1 MSVSGAAPGSTCT
14 RCGKALGGREISG
27 VGLAACD
34 ACNTLLVKQSALM
47 PALEALSA
55 PILESFDA
63 DAPLE
68 ALPDRTGAAP
78 CPGCS
83 RAMEK
88 TDYCGAKLVYFDRCG
103 RCSLMWIGSE
113 ELGAM
118 SLMWARM
125 EKRIAR
131 TRAQTDENL
140 SGMAGRVNAL
150 HLRRVVETSM
160 RIISLVS

>member
-1 MSVSGAAPGSTCT
+1 MSVAGAPSSTCT
-14 RCGKALGGREISG
+14 RCGKALGAREISG
-27 VGLAACD
+27 VGLQACD

-55 PILESFDA
+55 PVLESFDP

-78 CPGCS
+78 CPGCT

-88 TDYCGAKLVYFDRCG
+88 ADYCGAKLVYFDRCN
-103 RCSLMWIGSE
+103 RCGLLWIGSE

-131 TRAQTDENL
+131 ARAQTEENL
-140 SGMAGRVNAL
+140 AGMTARLDAQ
-150 HLRRVVETSM
+150 HLRRVVESSM
-160 RIISLVS
+160 RIVSFLR

>member
-1 MSVSGAAPGSTCT
+1 MSGSGTAANGTCT
-14 RCGKALGGREISG
+14 RCGKALGGREIGG
-27 VGLAACD
+27 VGLEACE
-34 ACNTLLVKQSALM
+34 ACNTLLVKQAALM

-55 PILESFDA
+55 PVLESFDA
-63 DAPLE
+63 DAQIQ

-78 CPGCS
+78 CPGCG

-88 TDYCGAKLVYFDRCG
+88 SDYCGARLVFFDRCN
-103 RCSLMWIGSE
+103 RCNLMWIGNE

-131 TRAQTDENL
+131 TRAQTEENL
-140 SGMAGRVNAL
+140 SGMNGRVDAL
-150 HLRRVVETSM
+150 HLRRVVESSM
-160 RIISLVS
+160 RVVSLLR